1 MLLNWNLETIL
12 LFLVIA
18 WLSGLSFFV
27 IRFINSFKKITK
39 DVSDKDLKTLLEE
52 VLKRIDLTQK
62 ESRLILEKVGEIEGK
77 GIFHFQKAGLVRYN
91 PFSDTGGDQSFVLA
105 ILDGKDDGMVITSLH
120 SRDQTRV
127 FAKPVDKGKE
137 SGYEFSKEEIE
148 AIVRAKKG
156 KIK

>member
-1 MLLNWNLETIL
+1 MLLSWNLETIL

-27 IRFINSFKKITK
+27 GKFINSFRKITK

-62 ESRLILEKVGEIEGK
+62 ESRLVLGKVEEVENK
-77 GIFHFQKAGLVRYN
+77 GIFHFQKVGLVRYN

-105 ILDGKDDGMVITSLH
+105 ILDGKDDGLIITSLH